1 MAAVSAA
8 ERKRRS
14 APRKKKGKNA
24 LLVWWPLLLGIAVTP
39 LTLHVAGILALEG
52 TNGLRLLYPYVLL
65 IKGLSFDLSIG
76 FGDSLSQAMMYLQ
89 FPLYGLLFSMTLR
102 SKGTGSAINLVFL
115 LHLAGIFAVF
125 AMGYLPGH

>member
-1 MAAVSAA
+1 M
-8 ERKRRS
+8 
-14 APRKKKGKNA
+14 
-24 LLVWWPLLLGIAVTP
+24 LGIAVTP

-65 IKGLSFDLSIG
+65 IKGLSFDLSFG

-115 LHLAGIFAVF
+115 LHLAGILAVF